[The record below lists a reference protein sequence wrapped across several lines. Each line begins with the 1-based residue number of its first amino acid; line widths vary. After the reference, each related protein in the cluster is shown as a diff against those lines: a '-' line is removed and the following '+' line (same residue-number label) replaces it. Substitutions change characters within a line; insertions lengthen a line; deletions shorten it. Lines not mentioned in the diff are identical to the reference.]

1 MAVIQRRATE
11 DFCKCPLWHSAL
23 PRSDSSIHYEGT
35 RVGCRSY
42 CDSLRRAAF
51 SHCLS
56 PGRARA
62 FDPIKPIIR
71 TEPLRSCG
79 KRRAISE
86 ESSVHNT
93 QMRLN
98 IAAVKVGGCPP
109 PPPPALMAFCSAG
122 KQARC
127 PTSTGGDLSHLAG
140 TRGVTEKLDS
150 H

>member
-11 DFCKCPLWHSAL
+11 EFCKCPLWHLVL

-35 RVGCRSY
+35 PVGCHSY

-56 PGRARA
+56 PCSARA

-71 TEPLRSCG
+71 TEPLRSCW

-86 ESSVHNT
+86 ESLVHNT

-98 IAAVKVGGCPP
+98 IAAAKVGGCPP
-109 PPPPALMAFCSAG
+109 PPRPFALLADRQRAPHQQEVMALTPHWDS
-122 KQARC
+122 
-127 PTSTGGDLSHLAG
+127 
-140 TRGVTEKLDS
+140 RGEEQK
-150 H
+150 